1 MDNKYHKPTNYIY
14 IGTSENPLKF
24 EPEAISATKK
34 YNNILAIM
42 LSLLI
47 LAIGV
52 IAPKKPNNVTK
63 SIVHVLAEI
72 SSVTS
77 K

>member
-1 MDNKYHKPTNYIY
+1 KYSMDNKYHKPTNYIY
-14 IGTSENPLKF
+14 ICTSENTLKF

-34 YNNILAIM
+34 YNNILARM

-63 SIVHVLAEI
+63 SIVHVLA
-72 SSVTS
+72 
-77 K
+77 

>member
-1 MDNKYHKPTNYIY
+1 
-14 IGTSENPLKF
+14 
-24 EPEAISATKK
+24 
-34 YNNILAIM
+34 M

-72 SSVTS
+72 SSVTG